1 MEKSKI
7 NTVGGNMKFV
17 KYFLV
22 LSLFAAFLMP
32 LSDAIGAG
40 KNGEVLSLDYIIEK
54 SIENNPQLKSD
65 RQIVKRD
72 REMITVERSLENPT
86 FEVMFDDQPVSSR
99 SLGSGM
105 RKNYKFTQMF
115 HGPGKRSLMGK
126 AAASMS
132 EASSAGYDVNRLNMI
147 RDIKENYYMLFMA
160 RNEKK
165 IAEKSIAI
173 LTAFMNIVMQRY
185 QLGLANQTDILKL
198 NIEIEKMK
206 TGLIQ
211 IAKND
216 RIATAKL
223 NGFMNKKDGGS
234 FEIELAMKT
243 GEIKL
248 TAAEL
253 YEMAVKNNPDI
264 LSASKMVEKNEY
276 GVALSRAARRPDF
289 MVGAQYSNLRGDME
303 ENRWSLMVGATLPIY
318 KKRINA
324 GIKAAQAELESSVEM
339 KKAIENDTYR
349 MIEEELA
356 YVAAQNELINRY
368 GGAIIP
374 SANLSIQAAMTAYQN
389 SQIDYESLVMTQQEL
404 YEFEM
409 ENLKAY
415 IEYLVHLNMIERAVG
430 TVLKLE

>member
-1 MEKSKI
+1 
-7 NTVGGNMKFV
+7 MKLV
-17 KYFLV
+17 KYFFG
-22 LSLFAAFLMP
+22 LSLAAAFFILP
-32 LSDAIGAG
+32 ARAIGAD
-40 KNGEVLSLDYIIEK
+40 NSAAVLSLDSIIGQA
-54 SIENNPQLKSD
+54 IENNPQLESD
-65 RQIVKRD
+65 RQIITRD
-72 REMITVERSLENPT
+72 REMITIERSLENPT
-86 FEVMFDDQPVSSR
+86 FEIMFDDQPVSSR

-132 EASSAGYDVNRLNMI
+132 EASAAGYEISRLNII

-165 IAEKSIAI
+165 IVEKSIAI
-173 LTAFMNIVMQRY
+173 LTAFMSIVMQRY

-243 GEIKL
+243 GEINL
-248 TAAEL
+248 SAAEL
-253 YEMAVKNNPDI
+253 YEMAVKSNPDI

-289 MVGAQYSNLRGDME
+289 MLGAQYSNLRGDME

-324 GIKAAQAELESSVEM
+324 GIKAAQAELRSTVEM
-339 KKAIENDTYR
+339 KKAMENDTYR

-356 YVAAQNELINRY
+356 YLAAQNELINKY
-368 GGAIIP
+368 GVAIIP
-374 SANLSIQAAMTAYQN
+374 AANLSIQAAMIAYQN

-415 IEYLVHLNMIERAVG
+415 IDYLIHLNMIERAVG
-430 TVLKLE
+430 TAVKPE